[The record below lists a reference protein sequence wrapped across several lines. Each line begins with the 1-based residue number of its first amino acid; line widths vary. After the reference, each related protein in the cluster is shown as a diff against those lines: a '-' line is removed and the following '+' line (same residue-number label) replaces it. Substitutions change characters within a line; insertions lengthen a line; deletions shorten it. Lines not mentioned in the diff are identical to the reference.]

1 MASVSAGSRLVLR
14 TDSGPVTLRALRDVE
29 LDGRWAVPVLAPL
42 RALSDGDGVLELVTD
57 TGLYS
62 VAAHLRLENGVLAL
76 CPGAASAPAL
86 LQRRQDIRGRVS
98 LPVRAAALDAAAERV
113 LADQIVEGVT
123 LDISGGGVGVDL
135 HPRSD
140 PTPYGARLYV
150 EITLPGGM
158 LMPAVV
164 SVVELS
170 DRRLHG
176 RFVDIAPIDRERL
189 VRMVFEQQRLA
200 LADRKRLR
208 DSSGS

>member
-14 TDSGPVTLRALRDVE
+14 TTTGTVSLRALRDVE
-29 LDGRWAVPVLAPL
+29 LQGRWSVPVLAPL
-42 RALSDGDGVLELVTD
+42 RALSDGDGVLEMITE

-62 VAAHLRLENGVLAL
+62 VAAHLRLEDDVLEL
-76 CPGAASAPAL
+76 CPGTGSAPTL

-113 LADQIVEGVT
+113 LADRVVEGVT
-123 LDISGGGVGVDL
+123 LDVSGGGVGVDL
-135 HPRSD
+135 HPRSE

-150 EITLPGGM
+150 EISLPGGT

-164 SVVELS
+164 AVVELS

-189 VRMVFEQQRLA
+189 VRLVFEEHRRELLA
-200 LADRKRLR
+200 RRRLR
-208 DSSGS
+208 DSSC